1 MKRLNFGKFNKEKYQ
16 AKNAM
21 YVNNLNNKL
30 KILNG
35 AASSKDTANENRQDK
50 NRKDA
55 IKEKKNITTKNK
67 MITEIVGRPRAKNDI
82 VDEITKDDIK
92 DNVINSFSK
101 ELDDVFSDLKRIQ
114 DEQKRKKIDFKTS
127 IKNIKDEVSQNIS
140 NKFRKK
146 EVNIDTTKLDD
157 NLSKLRLSMDRFE
170 TNKQRLSNANPS
182 MDNNKEKTPKS
193 VKSQKGNMPDYEV
206 IPSISSINNRRAE
219 SIRDAFKEIQDIKNG
234 KASAREYVKDD
245 RYKIRTPDYYRKIR
259 RRFSA
264 AGVIV
269 GCLFVT
275 IFFTSIHG
283 NYILAAGEEE
293 KKAIAEFEQNKAPMN
308 TMGII
313 ASNISNYTKK
323 DIITEEITLE
333 YETKY
338 MDNNQMPLGETKTIQ
353 AGEFGY
359 KDRTVIRTY
368 ENETMIDEK
377 VINEELT
384 KSTVDEVIEVGK
396 SQFLADK
403 KAHVNEEVFTLEEIP
418 LHENASEDS
427 RDKCIIYQYVPV
439 KLLYVMDNNWCIVTV
454 DGIEGYIDGDKITTE
469 GATPGILEKVR
480 IQKIKLSL
488 EIDMPLN
495 KPSGLTED
503 DFVKVLS
510 NNPDDENNIFSDNA
524 RLFYEMESKYGLN
537 GIFLAAIG
545 IHESNWGRSTIAQRK
560 KNLFG
565 YGAYDDSPF
574 ASSYTF
580 DSYEYGIELVAKI
593 LVKYY
598 LNEEGTP
605 IYDGE
610 TAAATYY
617 NGPTTNGVGQ
627 RYASDPEWG
636 NKVFDTMSYLYSRI
650 DN

>member
-1 MKRLNFGKFNKEKYQ
+1 MKRFGFGKFNKEKYQ

-21 YVNNLNNKL
+21 YVNNLNDKL
-30 KILNG
+30 KILSG
-35 AASSKDTANENRQDK
+35 AASSKNTVKSESQPKKVDNK
-50 NRKDA
+50 S
-55 IKEKKNITTKNK
+55 KKNNNANNG
-67 MITEIVGRPRAKNDI
+67 MITEVIGRSKLKNDI
-82 VDEITKDDIK
+82 VDEITKDDVK
-92 DNVINSFSK
+92 GNVLNSFSK
-101 ELDDVFSDLKRIQ
+101 DLNGVFGDLKRVY
-114 DEQKRKKIDFKTS
+114 EEPKKRNRKSIKVSLKNFKKGITNSLKKRETTS
-127 IKNIKDEVSQNIS
+127 I
-140 NKFRKK
+140 
-146 EVNIDTTKLDD
+146 DTSKLDE
-157 NLSKLRLSMDRFE
+157 NLSKLRINMDRLE
-170 TNKQRLSNANPS
+170 TSKQRFSNPTS
-182 MDNNKEKTPKS
+182 TPKRREKV
-193 VKSQKGNMPDYEV
+193 VKASKVQRENMPDYEV
-206 IPSISSINNRRAE
+206 IPSISSINNKRAE
-219 SIRDAFKEIQDIKNG
+219 SIREAFKEIQDIKSG
-234 KASAREYVKDD
+234 KASAREYIKDD
-245 RYKIRTPDYYRKIR
+245 KYKIKTPDYYRKIK
-259 RRFSA
+259 RRFST
-264 AGVIV
+264 AGVVV

-283 NYILAAGEEE
+283 NYIFAAGEED

-323 DIITEEITLE
+323 DIVTEEITLE

-338 MDNNQMPLGETKTIQ
+338 MDNDQMPLGESRIIQ

-359 KDRTVIRTY
+359 KDKTVIRTY
-368 ENETMIDEK
+368 ENDTMIDEK

-384 KSTVDEVIEVGK
+384 KATVDEVIEVGK

-418 LHENASEDS
+418 LHENPSEDS
-427 RDKCIIYQYVPV
+427 REKCTIYQYVPV
-439 KLLYVMDNNWCIVTV
+439 RLLYVMDNNWCIVTV
-454 DGIEGYIDGDKITTE
+454 DGMEGYINGDKITTE

-480 IQKIKLSL
+480 VQKLKLSL

-495 KPSGLTED
+495 KPSGLTEN
-503 DFVKVLS
+503 DFIKVLS
-510 NNPDDENNIFSDNA
+510 NNPDDENNIFADNA
-524 RLFYEMESKYGLN
+524 RLFYEMENRYGLN
-537 GIFLAAIG
+537 GIFLASIG

-598 LNEEGTP
+598 LNEEGTS

-610 TAAATYY
+610 TAVATYY
-617 NGPTTNGVGQ
+617 NGPTANGVGQ

-636 NKVFDTMSYLYSRI
+636 NKVFSTMEYLYSRI
-650 DN
+650 DS